1 MKLYV
6 WTLAPNPRRVLI
18 FLGEKSIPMT
28 VEDVGDGARLKPEFL
43 ARSVHRR
50 VPLLELDDG
59 SLLGEAAAICRYLE
73 ALYPNP
79 PLMFGNTPKQA
90 ALIDMWERK
99 SEGEGVFAVAEVFRN
114 KLSAFE
120 GRALG
125 GYRTELPQIPALV
138 DRGKRRFQ
146 EFVETLEQQLAE
158 QLFVAGD
165 SFSMADITALCAIDF
180 AKRSR
185 MPLPENCVN
194 VARWHAQVSSRP
206 SVAGCA
212 G

>member
-18 FLGEKSIPMT
+18 FLAEKAIQMS
-28 VEDVGDGARLKPEFL
+28 VEEVGDGARLKPEFL
-43 ARSVHRR
+43 AKSVHRR

-73 ALYPNP
+73 VLHPTQ
-79 PLMFGNTPKQA
+79 PLLFGSTPKQS

-99 SEGEGVFAVAEVFRN
+99 SEAEGVFAVAEVFRN
-114 KLSAFE
+114 KLSVFE
-120 GRALG
+120 GRGLG

-138 DRGKRRFQ
+138 DRGKRRLQ
-146 EFVETLEQQLAE
+146 EFVDTLEQRLGE
-158 QLFVAGD
+158 QPFVAGD
-165 SFSMADITALCAIDF
+165 SFSMADITAVCAIDF

-185 MPLPENCVN
+185 VPVPEGCVN
-194 VARWHAQVSSRP
+194 VARWYAQVASRP
-206 SVAGCA
+206 SVAGNP